1 LTEKKASLPLV
12 LAALLLFSGG
22 FLEAADENPM
32 DNLLF
37 KIAVFGPSDD
47 IFIWWGHAGLLVEN
61 LTTGYSRIYDWGI
74 FSFSGDDFVRAYALN
89 DIRYRCEVS
98 PASIDIENY
107 INEDRDI
114 VIYTL
119 DLDSSKKEAILNYAN
134 NNIKPENCWYVYH
147 QFRDNCSTR
156 IRDLIDMGTGGQ
168 FKESFEDDPGRFTFR
183 EHMRRFSWYSPFY
196 DWFLGF
202 LLGRSIDQ
210 GISMWEEM
218 FLPVEL
224 GHRIADYSYIDDT
237 GARRKLVSGVE
248 VINETK
254 NRTAVLEAPRSQAP
268 RALAAGFAIAVLLA
282 LVRLLRAKRP
292 IAGRALMGV
301 SHSIA
306 GFALGIAGSVLFFA
320 SRVPERDYMRS
331 NINLL
336 YANPLVLAVIPLGI
350 IMALGAKFSLSAER
364 CLRIWWRYVCAAC
377 VVSALLN
384 ILPFLRQDNWPTLA
398 LVLPVALVLSLPER
412 ARQPRLDTPR
422 AYLLS

>member
-1 LTEKKASLPLV
+1 MTEKKASLPLV